1 MHGIDV
7 QVSRQINHNAPC
19 RLHRKASNSRRLHH
33 SKPSFITAAAG
44 NFYDVLQVAKD
55 ADSKTI
61 KKAFKK
67 MALKYHP
74 DVNNEV
80 RFAN

>member
-1 MHGIDV
+1 V
-7 QVSRQINHNAPC
+7 KPA
-19 RLHRKASNSRRLHH
+19 
-33 SKPSFITAAAG
+33 KPSFIVAAASS
-44 NFYDVLQVAKD
+44 FYDVLQVTKD

-61 KKAFKK
+61 KKAYKK

-80 RFAN
+80 GFVTHIHQTSSNLISAWR